1 MHSKIEDI
9 NISNVLLQMNSQ
21 TKMSEQRKQQ
31 IIDII
36 INGFINYLKNI
47 AACGRTSYTFDT
59 VGITPEITKTDLIDA
74 FKVKF
79 PNCKFTYEEIL
90 QKRFINMNSVEKI
103 HKKVIIIDWS

>member
-1 MHSKIEDI
+1 MRSKIEDI

-21 TKMSEQRKQQ
+21 TKLSEQRKQQ

-59 VGITPEITKTDLIDA
+59 AGITPQITNADLIDA